1 MKTFLATSSLLRV
14 LSLFA
19 VLSLPYV
26 PKAQTQCICLITDK
40 NETVCGRP
48 IINVEAALAERAN
61 AFAKLKEAQAHRAA
75 ALAELQLAS
84 VSLER
89 ITALAN
95 QGAVSQQQRD
105 TARRDRDVAQAGLAA
120 ADQKI
125 QAAQANLER
134 ATAVLRQ
141 LQANPKQE

>member
-26 PKAQTQCICLITDK
+26 PKAQTQCICLIPDK

-75 ALAELQLAS
+75 ALAQLQLTS

-89 ITALAN
+89 ITTLAEA
-95 QGAVSQQQRD
+95 GAVSQQQRD

-125 QAAQANLER
+125 QAAKANLER